1 MKMSVAKKTL
11 LSVAFAAAIAF
22 VFAACDL
29 FDKADEITIPSEIE
43 VVWTVDENADQTNFA
58 YTQTKTVKLS
68 DAPEFEKYL
77 DKVKE
82 VKVERI
88 TYKITDYN
96 DDPHHEQVYFKD
108 GVASFASAGTSTPAV
123 TVPFAA
129 TASGVNLQ
137 TVTSEVDLAID
148 ADGLNK
154 LAAIFKQEKE
164 LDMNA
169 VGTLTRTP
177 VSFKIVS
184 TFHVKIVAEVLN

>member
-1 MKMSVAKKTL
+1 MKMSTPKIL
-11 LSVAFAAAIAF
+11 LIVAFTAIAV

-68 DAPEFEKYL
+68 DAPEFQKYI

-88 TYKITDYN
+88 SYKVTDYN
-96 DDPHHEQVYFKD
+96 DDPHHETVYFKD
-108 GVASFASAGTSTPAV
+108 GVASFASAGTSSPVV

-137 TVTSEVDLAID
+137 ASTTEVDLNID
-148 ADGLNK
+148 AEGLNK
-154 LAAIFKQEKE
+154 LAAVFKQEKE

-169 VGTLTRTP
+169 VGVLTRTP